1 MINFGVGKLI
11 AVPTNNSSGAVVT
24 NPTPVVLGTMQDVA
38 VDMSVEIKE
47 LHGSRRYPIAIGQGK
62 GKIEIKAKY
71 VDIDVGVLGS
81 LFLGKTAATGF
92 KGMVEDAVSAIPT
105 TPFQVTPTV
114 PNSGTF
120 VADLGVFFVATGEQL
135 TRVATTPSAGQYSVN
150 TTTGVYTFNTAD
162 STKNVAISFEYTAT
176 SVVAARNFDLTNDLM
191 GQTPS
196 FSLLLQ
202 NKYDGKTLVMK
213 FNRAVSGKLSVPL
226 KNDDFAM
233 YDFEAQC
240 FADAAGNLGYVCLG

>member
-11 AVPTNNSSGAVVT
+11 ATPTNDSTGAAIA
-24 NPTPVVLGTMQDVA
+24 NPTPVVLGTMQNIG

-47 LHGSRRYPIAIGQGK
+47 LHGSKRYPIAIGQGK

-71 VDIDVGVLGS
+71 VDIDVGVLGA

-92 KGMVEDAVSAIPT
+92 KGMVEDAVSTIPT
-105 TPFQVTPTV
+105 TPFQITPTV
-114 PNSGTF
+114 PGSGTF
-120 VADLGVFFVATGEQL
+120 VADLGVFMVATGVQL
-135 TRVATTPSAGQYSVN
+135 TRVASAPAAGQYSVN
-150 TTTGVYTFNTAD
+150 VGTGVYTFNTAD
-162 STKNVAISFEYTAT
+162 AGASVAISFEYSASSVLTAK
-176 SVVAARNFDLTNDLM
+176 NFTLTNDVM

-196 FSLLLQ
+196 FSVLLQ
-202 NKYDGKTLVMK
+202 NSYDGKKLVMK

-226 KNDDFAM
+226 QNDDFAM

>member
-11 AVPTNNSSGAVVT
+11 AVPTNNSSGAAVT

-81 LFLGKTAATGF
+81 LFLGKTANTGF
-92 KGMVEDAVSAIPT
+92 RGLAEDVIAAVPA
-105 TPFQVTPTV
+105 TPFQITPTV

-120 VADLGVFFVATGEQL
+120 VADLGVFNVATGVQL
-135 TRVATTPSAGQYSVN
+135 QRVASAPAANQYSVN
-150 TTTGVYTFNTAD
+150 VGTGVYTFNTAN
-162 STKNVAISFEYTAT
+162 TGQNVAISFEYTAT
-176 SVVAARNFDLTNDLM
+176 SVSTARNFDLTNDLM

-196 FSLLLQ
+196 FSVLLQ
-202 NKYDGKTLVMK
+202 NRYDGQTLVMK
-213 FNRAVSGKLSVPL
+213 FNRAVSGKLTVPL
-226 KNDDFAM
+226 KSDDFAM